1 MQSRKGQPTYHTLN
15 ADELQQRFIEFL
27 RSHGHRVTQERL
39 QILAAVL
46 DRSDHFTADEL
57 YRTLIRQGVH
67 VARATVYSTLELLT
81 ECGILVRHHFERS
94 ARYELADKLPE
105 HDHLICTQCGHIV
118 EFQEKVLSDI
128 QQKISESLGFVPLK
142 HSFQIFAV
150 CTDPQHCSHKP
161 SQQASK

>member
-1 MQSRKGQPTYHTLN
+1 MKSQQQHGRTKALN
-15 ADELQQRFIEFL
+15 TEEIQQRFIAFL
-27 RSHGHRVTQERL
+27 RQRGHRVTQERL
-39 QILAAVL
+39 HVLSAAL
-46 DRSDHFTADEL
+46 QRTDHFTADEL
-57 YRTLIRQGVH
+57 YQSMLQHGWH

-81 ECGILVRHHFERS
+81 ECGILVQHHFGRG

-118 EFQEKVLSDI
+118 EFQEKILRDI

-150 CTDPQHCSHKP
+150 CSDPQHCSHKEHSP
-161 SQQASK
+161 QK